1 MTNTTNSKN
10 TSNFFRKPRKG
21 NVRAPHSNKS
31 KLTGFQN
38 PWKVPKA
45 FPAEKDQ
52 KKVLFLSKRGMT
64 RSPVAREVMR
74 SLVERSEWFGK
85 IEVISAGVTKAY
97 DNCPI
102 DQRMKEFCQGFGYS
116 LQARSSFAGPLI
128 LSTADVIITLD
139 HESEEFVRL
148 QQHSISGEIHPL
160 GVFMTSGS
168 SPYVRDPYDRGED
181 LDVDECYEE
190 ILSSIEYGCLK
201 LNANLPNSLS

>member
-21 NVRAPHSNKS
+21 NARAPHSNKS

-102 DQRMKEFCQGFGYS
+102 DNG
-116 LQARSSFAGPLI
+116 
-128 LSTADVIITLD
+128 
-139 HESEEFVRL
+139 
-148 QQHSISGEIHPL
+148 
-160 GVFMTSGS
+160 
-168 SPYVRDPYDRGED
+168 
-181 LDVDECYEE
+181 
-190 ILSSIEYGCLK
+190 
-201 LNANLPNSLS
+201 

>member
-1 MTNTTNSKN
+1 M
-10 TSNFFRKPRKG
+10 
-21 NVRAPHSNKS
+21 APYINKS

-38 PWKVPKA
+38 PWKAPKDL
-45 FPAEKDQ
+45 PSEKDQ

-85 IEVISAGVTKAY
+85 VEVISAGVTKAY

-102 DQRMKEFCQGFGYS
+102 DQRMKKFCKGFGYS
-116 LQARSSFAGPLI
+116 LQARSRFAGPLI
-128 LSTADVIITLD
+128 LSAANVIITLD

-148 QQHSISGEIHPL
+148 QHHSISGEIHPL
-160 GVFMTSGS
+160 GVFMSTGS
-168 SPYVRDPYDRGED
+168 SPYITDPYDRDDE

-190 ILSSIEYGCLK
+190 ILSSIEYGCAK